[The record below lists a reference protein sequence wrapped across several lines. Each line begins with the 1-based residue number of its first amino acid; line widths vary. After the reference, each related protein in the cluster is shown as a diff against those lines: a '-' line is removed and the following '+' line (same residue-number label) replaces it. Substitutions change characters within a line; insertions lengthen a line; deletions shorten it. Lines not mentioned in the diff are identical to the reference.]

1 MALKSFRVLIV
12 GGSEIYALG
21 LKASLS
27 AFNDMHVVESFRD
40 ASDAQDYL
48 TRKSVDFVIYVDD
61 ELDDSDRMAEL
72 QMVAVKDRRYRILF
86 MTNKPNLEMIVS
98 PKDFYLDG
106 IIDKEL
112 SGKSL
117 RQALLDMR
125 KGVVV
130 VSKEKN
136 FSVQTEQKLGD
147 FLDRKEVYDT
157 LSSREKQILLSIKE
171 GLSNQEIAD
180 RFFITL
186 STAKTHTYRLYKK
199 LGVKSRSQAIN
210 FLN

>member
-12 GGSEIYALG
+12 GGSDIYALG
-21 LKASLS
+21 VDASLS

-61 ELDDSDRMAEL
+61 ELDESKRIADL
-72 QMVAVKDRRYRILF
+72 QRLAFKDRRYRILF
-86 MTNKPNLEMIVS
+86 MTNRPSLEMIIS
-98 PKDFYLDG
+98 PKDFHLDG
-106 IIDKEL
+106 IMDKEL
-112 SGKSL
+112 KRDEL
-117 RQALLDMR
+117 RKALLDMR

-130 VSKEKN
+130 SKKKN
-136 FSVQTEQKLGD
+136 FSVKTEQKLGD
-147 FLDRKEVYDT
+147 FLDRKQVYDT

-186 STAKTHTYRLYKK
+186 STSKTHIYRLYKK

>member
-21 LKASLS
+21 IRASLS

-40 ASDAQDYL
+40 ASDAQEYL
-48 TRKSVDFVIYVDD
+48 RIKSVDFLIYVDD
-61 ELDDSDRMAEL
+61 ELNERKKMPEL
-72 QMVAVKDRRYRILF
+72 QMIAVKDRRYRILF
-86 MTNKPNLEMIVS
+86 MTNKPDMEMIIS

-112 SGKSL
+112 SGASL

-125 KGVVV
+125 KGIVV
-130 VSKEKN
+130 VSKQRN
-136 FSVQTEQKLGD
+136 FSIQTEQKLGD
-147 FLDRKEVYDT
+147 FLDRKEIYDS

-171 GLSNQEIAD
+171 GLSNQEIAN

-186 STAKTHTYRLYKK
+186 STSKTHIYRLYKK

>member
-86 MTNKPNLEMIVS
+86 MTNKPNLEMIIS

>member
-21 LKASLS
+21 IRAALS

-40 ASDAQDYL
+40 ASDAQEYL
-48 TRKSVDFVIYVDD
+48 RIKSVDFLIYVDD
-61 ELDDSDRMAEL
+61 ELNERKKIPEL

-86 MTNKPNLEMIVS
+86 MTNKPNTEMIIS

-112 SGKSL
+112 SGASL

-125 KGVVV
+125 KGIVV
-130 VSKEKN
+130 VSKQRN
-136 FSVQTEQKLGD
+136 FSIQTEQNLGD
-147 FLDRKEVYDT
+147 FLDRKKIYDS

-171 GLSNQEIAD
+171 GLSNQEIAN

-186 STAKTHTYRLYKK
+186 STSKTHIYRLYKK

>member
-12 GGSEIYALG
+12 GGSDIYAIG
-21 LKASLS
+21 IRASLS
-27 AFNDMHVVESFRD
+27 VFNDMHVVESFRD

-48 TRKSVDFVIYVDD
+48 SIKSVDFVIYVDD
-61 ELDDSDRMAEL
+61 ELDESKRMPEL
-72 QMVAVKDRRYRILF
+72 QMLAVKDRRYRILF
-86 MTNKPNLEMIVS
+86 MTNKPNLEMIIS

-136 FSVQTEQKLGD
+136 FSVQTQQKLGD
-147 FLDRKEVYDT
+147 FLDRKKIYDT

-171 GLSNQEIAD
+171 GLSNQEIAN

-186 STAKTHTYRLYKK
+186 STSKTHIYRLYKK

>member
-12 GGSEIYALG
+12 GGSDIYALG
-21 LKASLS
+21 VDASLS

-61 ELDDSDRMAEL
+61 ELDESKRIADL
-72 QMVAVKDRRYRILF
+72 QRLAFKDRRYRILF
-86 MTNKPNLEMIVS
+86 MTNRPSLEMIIS
-98 PKDFYLDG
+98 PKDFHLDG
-106 IIDKEL
+106 IMDKEL
-112 SGKSL
+112 KRDEL
-117 RQALLDMR
+117 RKALLDMR

-130 VSKEKN
+130 SKKKN
-136 FSVQTEQKLGD
+136 FSVKTEQKLGD
-147 FLDRKEVYDT
+147 FLDRKELYDT

-180 RFFITL
+180 RFYITL
-186 STAKTHTYRLYKK
+186 STTKTHTRNLYKK
-199 LGVKSRSQAIN
+199 LGVKSRSQAIKI
-210 FLN
+210 LN

>member
-21 LKASLS
+21 IRASLS

-40 ASDAQDYL
+40 ASDAQEYL
-48 TRKSVDFVIYVDD
+48 RIKSVDFLIYVDD
-61 ELDDSDRMAEL
+61 ELDERKKMPEL
-72 QMVAVKDRRYRILF
+72 QMIAVKDRRYRILF
-86 MTNKPNLEMIVS
+86 MTNKPDMEMIIS

-112 SGKSL
+112 SGASL

-125 KGVVV
+125 KGIVV
-130 VSKEKN
+130 VSKQRN
-136 FSVQTEQKLGD
+136 FSIQTEQKLGD
-147 FLDRKEVYDT
+147 FLDRKEIYDS

-171 GLSNQEIAD
+171 GLSNQEIAN

-186 STAKTHTYRLYKK
+186 STSKTHIYRLYKK

>member
-21 LKASLS
+21 IRASLS

-40 ASDAQDYL
+40 ASDAQEYL
-48 TRKSVDFVIYVDD
+48 RIKSVDFLIYVDD
-61 ELDDSDRMAEL
+61 ELDERKKIPEL
-72 QMVAVKDRRYRILF
+72 QMIAVKDRRYRILF
-86 MTNKPNLEMIVS
+86 MTNKPNTEMIIS

-112 SGKSL
+112 SGANL

-136 FSVQTEQKLGD
+136 FSIQTEQKLGD
-147 FLDRKEVYDT
+147 FLNRKKIYDT

-186 STAKTHTYRLYKK
+186 STSKTHIYRAYKK

>member
-12 GGSEIYALG
+12 GGSDIYALG
-21 LKASLS
+21 VDASLS

-61 ELDDSDRMAEL
+61 ELDESKRIVDL
-72 QMVAVKDRRYRILF
+72 QRLAFKDRRYRILF
-86 MTNKPNLEMIVS
+86 MTNRPSLEMIIS
-98 PKDFYLDG
+98 PKDFHLDG
-106 IIDKEL
+106 IMDKEL
-112 SGKSL
+112 KRDEL
-117 RQALLDMR
+117 RKALLDMR

-130 VSKEKN
+130 SKKKN
-136 FSVQTEQKLGD
+136 FSVKTEQKLGD
-147 FLDRKEVYDT
+147 FLDRKQVYDT

-180 RFFITL
+180 RFYITL
-186 STAKTHTYRLYKK
+186 STTKTHTRNLYKK
-199 LGVKSRSQAIN
+199 LGVKSRSQAIK

>member
-12 GGSEIYALG
+12 GGSDIYALG
-21 LKASLS
+21 VDASLS
-27 AFNDMHVVESFRD
+27 AFNDMHIVESFRD

-61 ELDDSDRMAEL
+61 ELDESKRIVDL
-72 QMVAVKDRRYRILF
+72 QRLAFKDRRYRILF
-86 MTNKPNLEMIVS
+86 MTNRPSLEMIIS
-98 PKDFYLDG
+98 PKDFHLDG
-106 IIDKEL
+106 IMDKEL
-112 SGKSL
+112 KRDEL
-117 RQALLDMR
+117 RKALLDMR

-130 VSKEKN
+130 VSKKKN
-136 FSVQTEQKLGD
+136 FSVKTEQKLGD
-147 FLDRKEVYDT
+147 FLDRKELYDT

-180 RFFITL
+180 RFYITL
-186 STAKTHTYRLYKK
+186 STTKTHTRNLYKK
-199 LGVKSRSQAIN
+199 LGVKSRSQAIK

>member
-12 GGSEIYALG
+12 GGSDIYALG
-21 LKASLS
+21 VDASLS

-61 ELDDSDRMAEL
+61 ELDESKRIADL
-72 QMVAVKDRRYRILF
+72 QRLAFKDRRYRILF
-86 MTNKPNLEMIVS
+86 MTNRPSLEMIIS
-98 PKDFYLDG
+98 PKDFHLDG
-106 IIDKEL
+106 IMDKEL
-112 SGKSL
+112 KRDEL
-117 RQALLDMR
+117 RKALLDMR

-130 VSKEKN
+130 SKKKN
-136 FSVQTEQKLGD
+136 FSVKTEQKLGD
-147 FLDRKEVYDT
+147 FLDRKQVYDT

-186 STAKTHTYRLYKK
+186 STSKTHIYRLYKK
-199 LGVKSRSQAIN
+199 LGVKSRSQAIK

>member
-21 LKASLS
+21 IRAALS

-40 ASDAQDYL
+40 ASDAQEYL
-48 TRKSVDFVIYVDD
+48 RIKSVDFLIYVDD
-61 ELDDSDRMAEL
+61 ELDERKKIPEL
-72 QMVAVKDRRYRILF
+72 QMIAVKDRRYRILF
-86 MTNKPNLEMIVS
+86 MTNKPNTEMIIS

-112 SGKSL
+112 SGANL

-125 KGVVV
+125 KGIVV
-130 VSKEKN
+130 VSKQRN
-136 FSVQTEQKLGD
+136 FSIQTEQKLGD
-147 FLDRKEVYDT
+147 FLDRKEIYDS

-171 GLSNQEIAD
+171 GLSNQEIAN

-186 STAKTHTYRLYKK
+186 STSKTHIYRLYKK

>member
-12 GGSEIYALG
+12 GGSDIYALG
-21 LKASLS
+21 VDASLS

-61 ELDDSDRMAEL
+61 ELDESKRIADL
-72 QMVAVKDRRYRILF
+72 QRLAFKDRRYRILF
-86 MTNKPNLEMIVS
+86 MTNRPSLEMIIS
-98 PKDFYLDG
+98 PKDFHLDG
-106 IIDKEL
+106 IMDKEL
-112 SGKSL
+112 KRDEL
-117 RQALLDMR
+117 RKTLLDMR

-130 VSKEKN
+130 SKKKN
-136 FSVQTEQKLGD
+136 FSVKTEQKLGD
-147 FLDRKEVYDT
+147 FLDRKQVYDT

-199 LGVKSRSQAIN
+199 LGVKSRSQAIK